1 MPLVPG
7 ALEIA
12 DPAEAGALWPLDWE
26 VGGCAGRWPAGVFA
40 RPGPAG
46 PEGVVPL
53 VPGALEVADP
63 AADGAFWPLDWAV
76 GGCAGR
82 WPAGVFAR
90 PGPDGPDGAG
100 PGALDAGGVFWLPW
114 MGGCEGRCAAGVF
127 ARPGPAGPEGAVPGV
142 LGALEVADPAAGG
155 ALWPLDWEVGGCA
168 GRWPAGVF
176 ARPGPDGLDGAVPG
190 VPDAGG
196 VFWLPWTGGRVGR
209 WPAPGPAGPEGAVL
223 LIPGADAGGVFW
235 PLDCAADGCAD
246 RWPAAEVWEAG
257 AFGLPVPLGAA
268 PGVPPAGLGA
278 EPGDGAFDSA
288 AGPEAGPPLA
298 LVPPGAGAFDPAAE
312 EFEGAGRE
320 AEPVRLSGVGGF
332 APPDGPGC
340 CVEPA
345 PRAGPPA
352 AAEVLEVVADDGASA
367 PAAGPFAGFPP
378 GVFEAG
384 AGEFGVLAG
393 LFAGFAP
400 AVFDVAS
407 VFLDEAGPLPGLAGA
422 CPGSPARGALGAGPR
437 LPVSAPEGDRSVP
450 DGEAF
455 GRCPLAMRSVG
466 AADASGLRSAAA
478 PGRASAPAASAGSA
492 LSRAGFFS
500 SFGSDTHTPRQS
512 GTV

>member
-1 MPLVPG
+1 MRASADWFG
-7 ALEIA
+7 AEPDFDAPPDSGCLGAAARSIA
-12 DPAEAGALWPLDWE
+12 AVSASAPCAGAEADAPVAE
-26 VGGCAGRWPAGVFA
+26 RAGSPPSFA

-46 PEGVVPL
+46 PEGAVPL

-63 AADGAFWPLDWAV
+63 AADGAFCPLDCAV
-76 GGCAGR
+76 VGCAGR
-82 WPAGVFAR
+82 SPAG
-90 PGPDGPDGAG
+90 
-100 PGALDAGGVFWLPW
+100 AL
-114 MGGCEGRCAAGVF
+114 
-127 ARPGPAGPEGAVPGV
+127 
-142 LGALEVADPAAGG
+142 
-155 ALWPLDWEVGGCA
+155 
-168 GRWPAGVF
+168 

-190 VPDAGG
+190 VPDADG
-196 VFWLPWTGGRVGR
+196 VFWLPWMGGCVGR

-223 LIPGADAGGVFW
+223 LVPDAAAGGVFW
-235 PLDCAADGCAD
+235 PLDCATGGCAG
-246 RWPAAEVWEAG
+246 RWPAGDVAEVG
-257 AFGLPVPLGAA
+257 AFGLPVPPGAA
-268 PGVPPAGLGA
+268 PGALPDDLGA
-278 EPGDGAFDSA
+278 EFGDGAFASA
-288 AGPEAGPPLA
+288 AGPEAGPPSA

-320 AEPVRLSGVGGF
+320 AEPVRLSGVGSF

-340 CVEPA
+340 GVEPA

-352 AAEVLEVVADDGASA
+352 AAEVLEVVAEDGASA

-384 AGEFGVLAG
+384 AGEFGLLAG
-393 LFAGFAP
+393 PFAGFAP

-407 VFLDEAGPLPGLAGA
+407 GFLDEAGPLPGLADA
-422 CPGSPARGALGAGPR
+422 CLGSPARGALVAGPR
-437 LPVSAPEGDRSVP
+437 LPASAPDAGRSVP

>member
-1 MPLVPG
+1 MPV
-7 ALEIA
+7 
-12 DPAEAGALWPLDWE
+12 
-26 VGGCAGRWPAGVFA
+26 
-40 RPGPAG
+40 
-46 PEGVVPL
+46 

-63 AADGAFWPLDWAV
+63 AEDGAFWPLDCAV
-76 GGCAGR
+76 GGCVGR

-90 PGPDGPDGAG
+90 PGPDGPDGA
-100 PGALDAGGVFWLPW
+100 
-114 MGGCEGRCAAGVF
+114 
-127 ARPGPAGPEGAVPGV
+127 VPGV
-142 LGALEVADPAAGG
+142 LE
-155 ALWPLDWEVGGCA
+155 
-168 GRWPAGVF
+168 
-176 ARPGPDGLDGAVPG
+176 
-190 VPDAGG
+190 AGG
-196 VFWLPWTGGRVGR
+196 VFWLPWTGGCVGR
-209 WPAPGPAGPEGAVL
+209 WPAPEPAGPEGAVL
-223 LIPGADAGGVFW
+223 LVPDAAAGVFW
-235 PLDCAADGCAD
+235 PLDCATDGCAG
-246 RWPAAEVWEAG
+246 RWPAGDVAEVG
-257 AFGLPVPLGAA
+257 AFGLPVPPGAA
-268 PGVPPAGLGA
+268 PDVLPAGLGA
-278 EPGDGAFDSA
+278 ELGDGAFASA
-288 AGPEAGPPLA
+288 AGPEAGP

-345 PRAGPPA
+345 PRTGPPA
-352 AAEVLEVVADDGASA
+352 AAEVLEVVAEDGASP

-378 GVFEAG
+378 GVFDAG

-393 LFAGFAP
+393 PFAGFAP

-437 LPVSAPEGDRSVP
+437 LPASAPDGDRSVP
-450 DGEAF
+450 DDEAF